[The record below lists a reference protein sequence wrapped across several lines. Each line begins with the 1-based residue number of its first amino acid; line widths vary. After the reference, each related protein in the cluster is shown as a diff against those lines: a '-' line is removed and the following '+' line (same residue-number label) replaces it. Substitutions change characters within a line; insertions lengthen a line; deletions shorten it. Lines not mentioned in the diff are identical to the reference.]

1 MPRPPKTDAR
11 GYGHRHQQL
20 RKRWALRVARGDVRC
35 SRCDELIDPHEPW
48 DLGHDDLD
56 RRKYNGPE
64 HRRCN
69 RAVVTHLK
77 EALDMKAPRHSREW

>member
-1 MPRPPKTDAR
+1 MPNRRYDRA
-11 GYGHRHQQL
+11 HQAV
-20 RKRWALRVARGDVRC
+20 RKRWIPRVRAGKVNCARCGEPILPT
-35 SRCDELIDPHEPW
+35 ELW

-56 RRKYNGPE
+56 RSKYNGPE

-77 EALDMKAPRHSREW
+77 AALTPERHSREW

>member
-1 MPRPPKTDAR
+1 MPKLPPSSRR
-11 GYGHRHQQL
+11 GYGHRHADHPSLTQL
-20 RKRWALRVARGDVRC
+20 PVARGDVRC
-35 SRCDELIDPHEPW
+35 ARCGELIDPNELW

-56 RRKYNGPE
+56 RTKYNGPE

-77 EALDMKAPRHSREW
+77 AALIPEVQRHSREW

>member
-1 MPRPPKTDAR
+1 MPKLPPSSRR

-20 RKRWALRVARGDVRC
+20 RKRWVIRVARGDVRC
-35 SRCDELIDPHEPW
+35 ARCGELIDPNELW

-56 RRKYNGPE
+56 RTKYNGPE

-77 EALDMKAPRHSREW
+77 AALTPEVPRHSRKW